1 MADSIAGPGMS
12 GTKPV
17 VGIIANPVSARD
29 IRRIVAHA
37 GNMQITDR
45 ANIVLRLLAGLG
57 AVGIDRVLIM
67 PENSGIRQH
76 VVRGLER
83 SSNLG
88 EGRFPAV
95 EYLDM
100 PVSAST
106 QDSIEAARRMQ
117 AAAVAAIIVL
127 GGDGTHRA
135 VVGACAGVPIAGVST
150 GTNNAFPRFQEPT
163 TVGMAVGLAVSDP
176 RLSAVAFHHNKLLEV
191 DVAGHRE
198 IALVDVAIV
207 AERYVGARALW
218 RAQNFKELFVTFAE
232 TEVIGMSVV
241 AGLLD
246 PVGRDVPE
254 GRHVLFDNSD
264 QPAWR
269 LRAPIAPGIIETIG
283 IDSWGALKPDEPVAV
298 GPRSGSIAFDGEREL
313 SFAEDDH
320 PTVTLRTNAFRTINV
335 SACMNFGARSR
346 LLSDHH
352 GNRAPASTES
362 QPQQEEPA

>member
-1 MADSIAGPGMS
+1 MS
-12 GTKPV
+12 ATEPT

-57 AVGIDRVLIM
+57 AVGIERVLVM

-88 EGRFPAV
+88 EGRFPTV

-100 PVSAST
+100 PISAST
-106 QDSIEAARRMQ
+106 QDSIDAAARMR
-117 AAAVAAIIVL
+117 AAGVAAIIVL

-135 VVGACAGVPIAGVST
+135 VVGACDGVPIAGVST
-150 GTNNAFPRFQEPT
+150 GTNNAFPKFREPT
-163 TVGMAVGLAVSDP
+163 TVGMAVGLAVTEP
-176 RLSAVAFHHNKLLEV
+176 ALSPVAFNDNKLLEV
-191 DVAGHRE
+191 EVAGKRE
-198 IALVDVAIV
+198 IALVDVAVV

-246 PVGRDVPE
+246 PVGRDAPE
-254 GRHVLFDNSD
+254 GRHVVFDNSAN
-264 QPAWR
+264 PAYR
-269 LRAPIAPGIIETIG
+269 LQAPIAPGVIEPIG
-283 IDSWGALKPDEPVAV
+283 IESWDSLLPDTPHAITL
-298 GPRSGSIAFDGEREL
+298 PQGSIAFDGEREL
-313 SFAEDDH
+313 SYSSDDR
-320 PTVTLRTNAFRTINV
+320 PTVTLRTNAFRTIDV
-335 SACMNFGARSR
+335 SACMNYGARSR
-346 LLSDHH
+346 LLTDHH
-352 GNRAPASTES
+352 GDRVPTSTTS
-362 QPQQEEPA
+362 RPQQEEPV

>member
-1 MADSIAGPGMS
+1 MAARIAGPGMS
-12 GTKPV
+12 GTKPT

-29 IRRIVAHA
+29 IRRIVAYA

-57 AVGIDRVLIM
+57 AVGIERVLIM

-88 EGRFPAV
+88 EGRFPAA

-100 PVSAST
+100 PVSVST
-106 QDSIEAARRMQ
+106 GDSIEAARRMR
-117 AAAVAAIIVL
+117 AAGVAAIIVL

-135 VVGACAGVPIAGVST
+135 VVSACDGVPIAGVST

-176 RLSAVAFHHNKLLEV
+176 GLSAVAFNDNKLLEV
-191 DVAGHRE
+191 DVTGERE

-232 TEVIGMSVV
+232 TEVIGMSVI

-246 PVGRDVPE
+246 PVSRDTPE
-254 GRHVLFDNSD
+254 GRHVRFDNSD
-264 QPAWR
+264 DPAWR
-269 LRAPIAPGIIETIG
+269 LQAPIAPGVIESIG
-283 IDSWGALKPDEPVAV
+283 IESWDRLLPDQPIAI

-313 SFAEDDH
+313 SFAEGDR
-320 PTVTLRTNAFRTINV
+320 PTVTLRTGAFKTINV
-335 SACMNFGARSR
+335 AACMNYGARSQ
-346 LLSDHH
+346 LLTELHSD
-352 GNRAPASTES
+352 RDPPSTTT
-362 QPQQEEPA
+362 QPQQEEPV

>member
-1 MADSIAGPGMS
+1 VNGA
-12 GTKPV
+12 KPV

-29 IRRIVAHA
+29 IRRIVAYA

-57 AVGIDRVLIM
+57 AVGIERVMIM

-100 PVSAST
+100 PISAST
-106 QDSIEAARRMQ
+106 GDSIEAARRMQ
-117 AAAVAAIIVL
+117 AAGVAAIIVL

-135 VVGACAGVPIAGVST
+135 VVGACGNVPIAGVST

-163 TVGMAVGLAVSDP
+163 TVGIAVGLAVSDP
-176 RLSAVAFHHNKLLEV
+176 KLSEIAFHDNKLLEV
-191 DVAGHRE
+191 DIAGHRE

-246 PVGRDVPE
+246 PVDRDTPE
-254 GRHVLFDNSD
+254 GRHVHFDNSN

-269 LRAPIAPGIIETIG
+269 LQAPIAPGVIETIG
-283 IDSWGALKPDEPVAV
+283 IESWGRLLPDQPIAV
-298 GPRSGSIAFDGEREL
+298 GAHSGSIAFDGEREL
-313 SFAEDDH
+313 SFTEGDH

-335 SACMNFGARSR
+335 AACMNIGARSH
-346 LLSDHH
+346 LLSDQH
-352 GNRAPASTES
+352 GNRAPTSTTT
-362 QPQQEEPA
+362 QPQLEEPV